1 MDLQNNLN
9 SHVLRASVLSHFKTD
24 NILIDLILGGI
35 VMTLM
40 NKIMEWIFKLKPYYI
55 LDKLRHFTR
64 WGKKNEVLLIRKE
77 YISSNYW
84 DNRSSYPKS
93 ILAVYNY
100 INKKNIVKTGT
111 MRHVEYKSKQL
122 SDINF
127 MVETKEPI
135 KITDDIFFMMYWGED
150 GRLVS
155 DNNKGERTVE
165 HKYSLYSYTKS
176 MRDLMDFLTMC
187 LEELEVDTVAS
198 LNNKPFYFMYDH
210 KDENGLLFDEYS
222 LDNDRSFDN
231 IFFDQKLDIKNRL
244 DFFINN
250 REWYKSK
257 GIPYTLGLMFSGK
270 PGCGKTSTIKAIA
283 KYTKRHV
290 IDIPLAKI
298 DSCRDLMNIFY
309 GEEINNK
316 KIPMNKRIY
325 LFEDVDSILEV
336 LKERENKDKETKEV
350 SEDQNVL
357 IQALISKKGVSND
370 KGKSN
375 DKLNLGFF
383 LNLIDGVLETPG
395 RILILSTNHPEKLDR
410 ALVRPG
416 RIDIKVHLEKC
427 SKDMIRD
434 ILNHYYENDERVE
447 ESILDGLFDKNIT
460 PAELYQICFKYEKY
474 NSFKNDIL
482 DNVDTVFNMYIDR
495 EEDEKLNNLLKISNI
510 NTKESKSCYKS
521 LKRNLKPIKP
531 IKSNF
536 MDVDNNND
544 IADGDRNNN
553 NSLSDSDS
561 D

>member
-1 MDLQNNLN
+1 MDFQNNMN
-9 SHVLRASVLSHFKTD
+9 SHVLRASILSHFKTD

-35 VMTLM
+35 VMTMM
-40 NKIMEWIFKLKPYYI
+40 NKLMEWIFKLKPYYI
-55 LDKLRHFTR
+55 LDKLRHFIR
-64 WGKKNEVLLIRKE
+64 WGNKNEVLLIRKE
-77 YISSNYW
+77 YISSNFW

-93 ILAVYNY
+93 ILAIYNY

-127 MVETKEPI
+127 MVESKEPI
-135 KITDDIFFMMYWGED
+135 KITEDIYFMMYWGED

-176 MRDLMDFLTMC
+176 MRELMDFLTMC

-198 LNNKPFYFMYDH
+198 LNNKPFYFMFDR

-222 LDNDRSFDN
+222 LENDRSFDN

-290 IDIPLAKI
+290 IDIPLTKI

-336 LKERENKDKETKEV
+336 LKERENKEKETKEV
-350 SEDQNVL
+350 SDDQNVL
-357 IQALISKKGVSND
+357 IQALISKKGVSSAD

-427 SKDMIRD
+427 SKNMIRD
-434 ILNHYYENDERVE
+434 IINHYYENELEIE
-447 ESILDGLFDKNIT
+447 ESILDGLYSKEIT
-460 PAELYQICFKYEKY
+460 PAELYQICFKYETY
-474 NSFKNDIL
+474 NGFRNDLI
-482 DNVDTVFNMYIDR
+482 DNVDVVFNMHIDR
-495 EEDEKLNNLLKISNI
+495 EEEEKLNLLLKMSNKQVSPVSRGSHK
-510 NTKESKSCYKS
+510 NN
-521 LKRNLKPIKP
+521 KRNKLNKIKNIGNP
-531 IKSNF
+531 LDLDDENS
-536 MDVDNNND
+536 D
-544 IADGDRNNN
+544 IDKRAGID
-553 NSLSDSDS
+553 SYDSDN
-561 D
+561 

>member
-35 VMTLM
+35 VMTMM
-40 NKIMEWIFKLKPYYI
+40 NKLMEWIFKLKPYYI

-77 YISSNYW
+77 YISSNFW

-127 MVETKEPI
+127 MVESKEAI
-135 KITDDIFFMMYWGED
+135 KITDDIYFMMYWGED

-187 LEELEVDTVAS
+187 LEELEIDTVAS
-198 LNNKPFYFMYDH
+198 LNNKPFYFMFDR

-222 LDNDRSFDN
+222 LENDRSFDN
-231 IFFDQKLDIKNRL
+231 IFFDQKKDIKNRL

-250 REWYKSK
+250 REWYKTK

-290 IDIPLAKI
+290 IDIPLTKI

-336 LKERENKDKETKEV
+336 LKERESKEKETKEV
-350 SEDQNVL
+350 SDDQNVL
-357 IQALISKKGVSND
+357 IQALISKKGVSSTD

-434 ILNHYYENDERVE
+434 ILHHYYENDVQIE
-447 ESILDGLFDKNIT
+447 ESILEGLYIKEIT
-460 PAELYQICFKYEKY
+460 PAELYQICFKYETY
-474 NSFKNDIL
+474 NVFKNELL
-482 DNVDTVFNMYIDR
+482 DNVDAVFNMYIDR
-495 EEDEKLNNLLKISNI
+495 EEDEKLNNLLKMSYIKPS
-510 NTKESKSCYKS
+510 
-521 LKRNLKPIKP
+521 KRNPKRIKLNK
-531 IKSNF
+531 INIE
-536 MDVDNNND
+536 DVDHHDTDNE
-544 IADGDRNNN
+544 DGRYKKTD
-553 NSLSDSDS
+553 SESDDYC
-561 D
+561 

>member
-1 MDLQNNLN
+1 MDFQNNLN
-9 SHVLRASVLSHFKTD
+9 SHVLRASILSHFKTD
-24 NILIDLILGGI
+24 NILVDLILGGI
-35 VMTLM
+35 LMTIM
-40 NKIMEWIFKLKPYYI
+40 NKLMEWMFKLKPYYI

-64 WGKKNEVLLIRKE
+64 WGKKNEVLLVRKE

-127 MVETKEPI
+127 MVESKEPI
-135 KITDDIFFMMYWGED
+135 KITEDIFFMMYWGED

-176 MRDLMDFLTMC
+176 MRELMDFLTVL
-187 LEELEVDTVAS
+187 LEELEVDTVAT
-198 LNNKPFYFMYDH
+198 LNNKPFYFMFDR

-222 LDNDRSFDN
+222 LENDRSFDN

-290 IDIPLAKI
+290 IDIPLTKI

-336 LKERENKDKETKEV
+336 LKERENKEKETKEV
-350 SEDQNVL
+350 SDDQNVL
-357 IQALISKKGVSND
+357 IQALISKKGVSSND

-434 ILNHYYENDERVE
+434 ILHHYYDNDLEIE
-447 ESILDGLFDKNIT
+447 ESILDGLFNKDIT

-482 DNVDTVFNMYIDR
+482 DNVDVVFNMYIDR
-495 EEDEKLNNLLKISNI
+495 AEDEKLNNLLKMSYIKPS
-510 NTKESKSCYKS
+510 
-521 LKRNLKPIKP
+521 KRNPKRIKLNK
-531 IKSNF
+531 INIE
-536 MDVDNNND
+536 DVDHHDTDNEDGQYKKND
-544 IADGDRNNN
+544 
-553 NSLSDSDS
+553 SESDDYC
-561 D
+561 

>member
-1 MDLQNNLN
+1 MDFQNNLN
-9 SHVLRASVLSHFKTD
+9 SHVLRASILSHFKTD

-35 VMTLM
+35 VMTMM
-40 NKIMEWIFKLKPYYI
+40 NKLMEWIFKLKPYYI
-55 LDKLRHFTR
+55 LDKIRHFTR
-64 WGKKNEVLLIRKE
+64 WGKKNEVLLVRKE
-77 YISSNYW
+77 YISSNFW

-127 MVETKEPI
+127 MVESKEPI
-135 KITDDIFFMMYWGED
+135 KITEDIFFMMYWGED

-176 MRDLMDFLTMC
+176 MRELMDFLTMC

-198 LNNKPFYFMYDH
+198 LNNKPFYFMYDR

-222 LDNDRSFDN
+222 LENDRSFDN

-250 REWYKSK
+250 REWYKAK
-257 GIPYTLGLMFSGK
+257 GIPYTLGIMFSGK

-290 IDIPLAKI
+290 IDIPLTKI

-336 LKERENKDKETKEV
+336 LKERESKEKETKEV
-350 SEDQNVL
+350 SDDQNVL
-357 IQALISKKGVSND
+357 IQALISKKGVCSTD

-434 ILNHYYENDERVE
+434 ILHHYYENDVEIE
-447 ESILDGLFDKNIT
+447 ESILDGLYSKDIT

-474 NSFKNDIL
+474 NGFKNELL
-482 DNVDTVFNMYIDR
+482 DNVDAIFNMYIDR
-495 EEDEKLNNLLKISNI
+495 DEDEKLNKLLKMSYIKPS
-510 NTKESKSCYKS
+510 
-521 LKRNLKPIKP
+521 KRNPKRIKLNK
-531 IKSNF
+531 INIE
-536 MDVDNNND
+536 DVDHHDTDNE
-544 IADGDRNNN
+544 DGRYKKTD
-553 NSLSDSDS
+553 SESDDYC
-561 D
+561 